1 MRAVV
6 LPAAVAL
13 SLAGS
18 PSFAQYDARRFEL
31 AASGGYAAPFGEAE
45 KGARVS
51 DTAFGAVPFALDAAY
66 RVTPFVGVAAHARYG
81 VTIPTLCQS
90 ASDCE
95 ASLGRDTVLI
105 LSARFYAPRVW
116 RLAPL
121 LDVGIGYE
129 WLTTQLV
136 DAGATSSRSYGG
148 PVVLAVQLAAPVRLG
163 ARWTL
168 GPTLGGWLGTFTTY
182 GLHTNAQS
190 PAGDVPWRALHAWI
204 SPGVRFGI
212 SL

>member
-1 MRAVV
+1 MRVIT

-18 PSFAQYDARRFEL
+18 RAFAQNDPGRFEL
-31 AASGGYAAPFGEAE
+31 AASTGYAAPFGEAE
-45 KGARVS
+45 KGSRVG

-66 RVTPFVGVAAHARYG
+66 RVTPLVGVAAHARYG
-81 VTIPTLCQS
+81 VAIPTLCQS

-95 ASLGRDTVLI
+95 GSLGNDMLLL
-105 LSARFYAPRVW
+105 LSARFYGPPVW

-121 LDVGIGYE
+121 LDLGVGYE

-136 DAGATSSRSYGG
+136 DAAATSSRSYGG
-148 PVVLAVQLAAPVRLG
+148 PVVVAVQVMAPIRLG
-163 ARWTL
+163 ARLTL
-168 GPTLGGWLGTFTTY
+168 GPTLGAWLGTFTSY
-182 GLHTNAQS
+182 RLQTNAQS
-190 PAGDVPWRALHAWI
+190 PAGDVPWRAVHAWI
-204 SPGVRFGI
+204 SPGVRFGF